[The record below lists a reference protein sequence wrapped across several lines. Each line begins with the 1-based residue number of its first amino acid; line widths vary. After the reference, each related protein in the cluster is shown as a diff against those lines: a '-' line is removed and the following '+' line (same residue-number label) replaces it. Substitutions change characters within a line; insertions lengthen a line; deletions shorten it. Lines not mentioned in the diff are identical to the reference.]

1 VLEIKSGSEKFSD
14 YLNESAKL
22 TDDELAIIA
31 DYKSLVSGD
40 YSPAEALKEI
50 KDSYD
55 KESLTKNV
63 MIALNNLTSGYKQL
77 SDYLNES
84 AAFNVTDF
92 KPGAEVKVG
101 NKIGTIV
108 SNLPNDNDEISI
120 DFDGKVKWI
129 DIDKVMLNESAK
141 ISKGSIVAVKNMSVK
156 PSIPQEVIAKGKV
169 EDMSTY
175 KDTKELHKMF
185 DKDSAPDDDAI
196 TVKIDGNWFVETDVT
211 FFANESD
218 STDVTDTGN
227 ETVIVSDSDK
237 PLPVQLATEF
247 VNLTDKE
254 ITFENWIQ
262 SKALDND
269 AIDNKTIVET
279 KTALAKLQTEQ
290 VLNESAQLTAK
301 FVNESTNM
309 LNESAEIALIK
320 QHIPASHSYM
330 VSQLNESAL
339 FVLEQQAKMYSVN
352 ESNIYDFIESRD
364 WQAIANSSI
373 NESAAINSINN
384 NISATNFSN
393 KLMQSLR
400 AGK

>member
-1 VLEIKSGSEKFSD
+1 MAKQIKNNGLNSVLEVI
-14 YLNESAKL
+14 
-22 TDDELAIIA
+22 
-31 DYKSLVSGD
+31 
-40 YSPAEALKEI
+40 
-50 KDSYD
+50 
-55 KESLTKNV
+55 
-63 MIALNNLTSGYKQL
+63 
-77 SDYLNES
+77 NES

-129 DIDKVMLNESAK
+129 DIDKVML
-141 ISKGSIVAVKNMSVK
+141 
-156 PSIPQEVIAKGKV
+156 
-169 EDMSTY
+169 
-175 KDTKELHKMF
+175 
-185 DKDSAPDDDAI
+185 
-196 TVKIDGNWFVETDVT
+196 
-211 FFANESD
+211 NESD

-290 VLNESAQLTAK
+290 VLNESAQLAAK
-301 FVNESTNM
+301 FVNESANM

>member
-1 VLEIKSGSEKFSD
+1 MFSKIAEIVTTTKDMSDIELANMLEFMAKQIKNNGLNSVLEVI
-14 YLNESAKL
+14 NESAKL

-129 DIDKVMLNESAK
+129 DIDKVML
-141 ISKGSIVAVKNMSVK
+141 
-156 PSIPQEVIAKGKV
+156 
-169 EDMSTY
+169 
-175 KDTKELHKMF
+175 
-185 DKDSAPDDDAI
+185 
-196 TVKIDGNWFVETDVT
+196 
-211 FFANESD
+211 NESD